1 MGAVDSIRQPEYTGE
16 NRCTPCTVV
25 NIGIAAALAAVGAFG
40 IDSGVGG
47 ILFVVALGIIYFRGY
62 LVPGTPTLTKRHLPA
77 SVLRLFG
84 KEPLSERASRS
95 IDTDETI
102 EEQLVAVGALTDEDA
117 PELTDSFS
125 DAWDAAVE
133 RVRTED
139 VDDAAL
145 RTLFG
150 TEDVSKHVATGAVV
164 DGNQSVRWISKP
176 AMVADV
182 AAGRLLAER
191 GAGWESLSP
200 NERIALLRNLRLFI
214 RSCPACGGD
223 VDVTERTVDPCCE
236 RPHTLVEVACSECGT
251 ALADDAV
258 VGTDDDVSGRIR
270 AVRT

>member
-25 NIGIAAALAAVGAFG
+25 NIGIAAALAAVVAFG

-47 ILFVVALGIIYFRGY
+47 ILFVVALGIIYFRGISF
-62 LVPGTPTLTKRHLPA
+62 PERRHSRSATSRRRCSACSAKSRSP
-77 SVLRLFG
+77 
-84 KEPLSERASRS
+84 ERASRS